1 MKPEPIVRPVAPGDA
16 AALAARLR
24 KEDAFK
30 VLGERGMSLE
40 QLVEDSIVQSIE
52 AWVWEHDG
60 APACMWG
67 FVKKS
72 LVGSHGVVAWML
84 TTPAVA
90 EHPRTFWRGSQRLLQ
105 SALER
110 FGRIDGHCDARFL
123 QSVAWLKRLG
133 FTLDEPEEIMG
144 VPFRHFAKE
153 IAR

>member
-24 KEDAFK
+24 QEDAFK
-30 VLGERGMSLE
+30 VLAERGMTLE
-40 QLVEDSIVQSIE
+40 QVVEDSIARSLE
-52 AWVWEHDG
+52 TWVWEVDG
-60 APACMWG
+60 VPGCMWG

-72 LVGSHGVVAWML
+72 LIGSHGVVAWML
-84 TTPAVA
+84 TTPAVI
-90 EHPRTFWRGSQRLLQ
+90 EHRRTFWQGSRRFLAA
-105 SALER
+105 ALDR

-123 QSVAWLKRLG
+123 QSVAWLQRLG
-133 FTLDEPEEIMG
+133 FTLDEPEEFMG